1 MNKLLNLPLAEIDP
15 LIANAIDNEV
25 ARQANGLELIASENF
40 VSEAVLE
47 AMGSVF
53 TNKYAEGY
61 PGKRYYGGCEWTD
74 VVEQTAIDRA
84 KQLFGADHANVQ
96 PHSGSQA
103 NMSVYLAAL
112 EYGDKILGMNL
123 SHGGHLTHGHPLN
136 FSGLSYKVADYG
148 VSRETETID
157 YDELQRIAEHERPKL
172 IVCGASA
179 YPRIIDFERIGEI
192 ARSVGARMFA
202 DIAHIAGL
210 VVAGLHPSP
219 VPHADYVT
227 TTTHKTL
234 RGPRAGLIL
243 CKEEHAKE
251 IDRKLFP
258 GVQGGPLVHIIA
270 AKAVAFGEALREDFK
285 EYQRQIVKNAK
296 VLASELQEQ
305 GLRLVSGG
313 TDNHLMLV
321 DVWMDGK
328 GITGKVAE
336 KALEAANIT
345 VNKNTIPFDQNKPF
359 VASGL
364 RIGTPAVTTRGM
376 KEPEM
381 REIGRLI
388 AEVVREPE
396 SEPTRHK
403 VQLGVRELAK
413 RFPLYAKR
421 LKRGSEA
428 QTMHAD

>member
-1 MNKLLNLPLAEIDP
+1 MTDPRNAPLAEVDP
-15 LIANAIDNEV
+15 LVASAIDNEV

-47 AMGSVF
+47 AAGSVF

-61 PGKRYYGGCEWTD
+61 PKKRYYGGCEWTD
-74 VVEQTAIDRA
+74 IVEQAAIDRA

-103 NMSVYLAAL
+103 NMSVYLAAIQ
-112 EYGDKILGMNL
+112 YGDTILGMNL

-148 VSRETETID
+148 VSRETEIID
-157 YDELQRIAEHERPKL
+157 YDELQRIAEEHRPKL

-179 YPRIIDFERIGEI
+179 YPRIIDFDRISKI
-192 ARSVGARMFA
+192 ARSIGARMFA
-202 DIAHIAGL
+202 DIAHIAGPI
-210 VVAGLHPSP
+210 AADLHPSP
-219 VPHADYVT
+219 VRVADYIT
-227 TTTHKTL
+227 STTHKTL
-234 RGPRAGLIL
+234 RGPRGGLIL

-251 IDRKLFP
+251 IDRRLFP

-285 EYQRQIVKNAK
+285 EYQRQILKNAK
-296 VLASELQEQ
+296 ALASELQEQ

-321 DVWMDGK
+321 DVWMEGK

-336 KALEAANIT
+336 KALEAALIT

-388 AEVVREPE
+388 SAVVHEPE
-396 SEPTRHK
+396 SDEVRRK
-403 VQLGVRELAK
+403 VQLGVMELTQ

-421 LKRGSEA
+421 LRARAAEA
-428 QTMHAD
+428 ISAE

>member
-1 MNKLLNLPLAEIDP
+1 MSNLLDLPLAEVDP
-15 LIANAIDNEV
+15 LIASAIDHEV

-47 AMGSVF
+47 AAGSVF

-74 VVEQTAIDRA
+74 VVEQTAIVRA
-84 KQLFGADHANVQ
+84 KELFGADHANVQ

-103 NMSVYLAAL
+103 NMSVYLAAIQ
-112 EYGDKILGMNL
+112 YGDTILGMNL

-136 FSGLSYKVADYG
+136 FSGLSYKVVDYG
-148 VSRETETID
+148 VSRKTETID
-157 YDELQRIAEHERPKL
+157 YDELQRIAEDQKPKL

-179 YPRIIDFERIGEI
+179 YPRIIDFKRIGEI
-192 ARSVGARMFA
+192 AQSIGARMFA
-202 DIAHIAGL
+202 DIAHIAGPI
-210 VVAGLHPSP
+210 VTGLHPSP
-219 VPHADYVT
+219 VPYADYVT
-227 TTTHKTL
+227 TTTHKTM
-234 RGPRAGLIL
+234 RGPRGGLIL

-251 IDRKLFP
+251 IDRRLFP

-270 AKAVAFGEALREDFK
+270 AKAVAFGEALRDDFK
-285 EYQRQIVKNAK
+285 EYQRQILANAK
-296 VLASELQEQ
+296 ALCAELQEQ
-305 GLRLVSGG
+305 GLRIVSGG

-359 VASGL
+359 IASGL

-388 AEVVREPE
+388 AEVVRSPE
-396 SEPTRHK
+396 SEE
-403 VQLGVRELAK
+403 VRNNVKRSVSELTAK
-413 RFPLYAKR
+413 FPLYAKR
-421 LKRGSEA
+421 LKRETTEA
-428 QTMHAD
+428 ARAE